1 MSSYESE
8 DWVIK
13 EYLPN
18 VEANID
24 LSWDDVLELRKQKVV
39 KVNPMEVNRRYLD
52 PPVEGQKFGLLS
64 FIPAQGATPNQKG
77 FYGYVKLRGNY
88 ANEKEVIIRENEII
102 HKVDSSNHVFT
113 CHVGHPIPLVVEGYA
128 KVKNPID
135 VKKVTE
141 QDMNQNIKAK
151 AEETKAQ
158 IKEIKDV
165 EQELRREAEEGPDPL
180 DTYTTLRNKLAIH
193 RWMLKEHERKMAE
206 ITGHRNRCIVDL
218 IKTLEKHP
226 EYEDLH
232 LKRYLEIRAQK
243 GFRDEEVPAGNFTS
257 MSFVKHP
264 IIWEE
269 EQVDLTE
276 VAHII
281 PKVKSRLTRIQ
292 DEAMLRN
299 TFKEEKYTLVRFMEA
314 PSDDVDTCVE
324 PSGDALSNVKV
335 VDVLDKDLMKKFDL
349 VEPCLALFEGDKIV
363 LVEPLTDDFSKVKE
377 YFERA

>member
-1 MSSYESE
+1 MSYTTE

-18 VEANID
+18 TEANLD
-24 LSWDDVLELRKQKVV
+24 LTWNDVLELRKQKVV
-39 KVNPMEVNRRYLD
+39 KVNPMGVNRRYID
-52 PPVEGQKFGLLS
+52 PPVEGQNLGLLS

-88 ANEKEVIIRENEII
+88 ATEKEVILRENEII
-102 HKVDSSNHVFT
+102 HKIDASNHVFT
-113 CHVGHPIPLVVEGYA
+113 CHVGHPVPLVVEGYA

-165 EQELRREAEEGPDPL
+165 EQKLRREVEEGPDPL
-180 DTYTTLRNKLAIH
+180 DTYTASRNKLAIH
-193 RWMLKEHERKMAE
+193 RWMLKEHERKIQE
-206 ITGHRNRCIVDL
+206 IQGHRDRCIVDL
-218 IKTLEKHP
+218 IKTLENHP

-243 GFRDEEVPAGNFTS
+243 GFHDEEVAAGDFTS
-257 MSFVKHP
+257 MSFIKHP
-264 IIWEE
+264 IIWDEE
-269 EQVDLTE
+269 KVDLSE
-276 VAHII
+276 VDHII

-292 DEAMLRN
+292 DETMLRN
-299 TFKEEKYTLVRFMEA
+299 IFKEEKYTLVRFMNE
-314 PSDDVDTCVE
+314 PQESTCQ
-324 PSGDALSNVKV
+324 DHIDNLKV
-335 VDVLDKDLMKKFDL
+335 VEVLDMDLAQKFMDST
-349 VEPCLALFEGDKIV
+349 EPPCVALFEEGKVV
-363 LVEPLTDDFSKVKE
+363 LVEPLSDDLSKVKE
-377 YFERA
+377 YLKKVD